1 VFGLGY
7 LGIEKDFLRQLS
19 SLPYR
24 KERDQ
29 EGGLSEE
36 EKEYDKSHFKKR
48 IMIEY
53 TICRLKKY
61 GRILSDVFKN
71 KLRKYNKI
79 SDIVSGQVNYRI
91 INHYY

>member
-1 VFGLGY
+1 MFGLGY

-36 EKEYDKSHFKKR
+36 EKESTKV
-48 IMIEY
+48 I
-53 TICRLKKY
+53 LKKE
-61 GRILSDVFKN
+61 
-71 KLRKYNKI
+71 
-79 SDIVSGQVNYRI
+79 
-91 INHYY
+91 